1 MDRREIALK
10 YFEQDNPYIKTRIE
24 SGIEL
29 YRKGDATITIKAEN
43 GELPENITVEAK
55 QRSHEFKFGA
65 NIFMLDEFPTEEEN
79 AIYREK
85 FPQLFN
91 LATLPFYWSTLEP
104 EMGKPRYAKDSPKIY
119 RRPAIDLCIEY
130 CKEKGIEPKCHCLNY
145 DTESP
150 KWYTSQSVSFC
161 KEKLLQR
168 FQEIADRYSKDIPT
182 FEVTN
187 ETLKEGFSKF
197 FYEDDFVEWSFK
209 MADRIF
215 PNNKLIINDF
225 KYRLPNMSSNRNLY
239 YMQIERLLRA
249 GHRVDSIGFQYHAV
263 FANRQ
268 MDYEV
273 FKKATREAEDEG
285 AKTWYNPEV
294 LFNLMD
300 TFGKLG
306 IPEQIT
312 EMTVSALSED
322 PEDEA
327 VQAELAKHLYTCF
340 FSHPAMEAIIY
351 WNLVD
356 GYAASAKAGDMTRG
370 ENRFYGG
377 FLRHDLSEKPVF
389 TTLKKL
395 IHEDW
400 HTETSVKAVDGVA
413 KFRGFY
419 GDYDLTVYA
428 DGKQIPAKISLSKES
443 KNQFIIR
450 I

>member
-1 MDRREIALK
+1 MTRKEMALR
-10 YFEQDNPYIKTRIE
+10 FFDQDDPYIKTRIE

-29 YRKGDATITIKAEN
+29 NRKGDATIVLRSQN
-43 GELPENITVEAK
+43 GEPLPEDITVQAT

-65 NIFMLDEFPTEEEN
+65 NLFMLDEFPTEEEN

-85 FPQLFN
+85 FPEIFN

-104 EMGKPRYAKDSPKIY
+104 EMGKPRYAADSPKIY
-119 RRPAIDLCIEY
+119 RRPAIDLCIDY

-150 KWYTSQSVSFC
+150 KWYIGQSVSFC

-168 FQEIADRYSKDIPT
+168 FQQIADRYSKDIPT

-209 MADRIF
+209 MADRLF

-225 KYRLPNMSSNRNLY
+225 KYWLPNVSSNRNLY
-239 YMQIERLLRA
+239 YMQIQRLLRA
-249 GHRVDSIGFQYHAV
+249 GHRVDSIGFQYHCMFGSKQLDMAQTRAV
-263 FANRQ
+263 
-268 MDYEV
+268 EV
-273 FKKATREAEDEG
+273 ERAE
-285 AKTWYNPEV
+285 TWYNPRV
-294 LFNLMD
+294 IFQLLDNFA
-300 TFGKLG
+300 KLG
-306 IPEQIT
+306 IPQQIT

-322 PEDEA
+322 PEDEE
-327 VQAELAKHLYTCF
+327 VQAELTNRLYNCF

-356 GYAASAKAGDMTRG
+356 GYAASAKSGDMTRG

-377 FLRHDLSEKPVF
+377 FLRHDLSEKPVYKM
-389 TTLKKL
+389 LKKL
-395 IHEDW
+395 VNEQW
-400 HTETSVKAVDGVA
+400 HTETAVKAADGTA

-419 GDYDLTVYA
+419 GDYDLTVFA
-428 DGKQIPAKISLSKES
+428 GGKQIPAKITLSKEK
-443 KNQFIIR
+443 KNTFTVVI
-450 I
+450 

>member
-1 MDRREIALK
+1 MTRKEMALR
-10 YFEQDNPYIKTRIE
+10 FFDQENTYIKTRIE

-29 YRKGDATITIKAEN
+29 NRKGDATVIFKTEN
-43 GELPENITVEAK
+43 GAQLPEDITVRAV

-65 NIFMLDEFPTEEEN
+65 NLFMLDEFPTEEEN

-85 FPQLFN
+85 FPEIFN
-91 LATLPFYWSTLEP
+91 LATLPFYWSSLEP
-104 EMGKPRYAKDSPKIY
+104 EMGKPRYSVDSPRIY
-119 RRPAIDLCIEY
+119 RRPTPDLCIQY

-150 KWYTSQSVSFC
+150 RWYRNQPVSFC
-161 KEKLLQR
+161 KEKLLER
-168 FQEIADRYSKDIPT
+168 FQQIADRYSKDIPT

-209 MADRIF
+209 MADRLF
-215 PNNKLIINDF
+215 PNNRLIINDF
-225 KYRLPNMSSNRNLY
+225 KYWLPNVSTNRGNY
-239 YMQIERLLRA
+239 YMQIERLLRT
-249 GHRVDSIGFQYHAV
+249 GHRVDSIGFQYHCMFGSNQLDPEV
-263 FANRQ
+263 TRQ
-268 MDYEV
+268 LEIEQSEV
-273 FKKATREAEDEG
+273 R
-285 AKTWYNPEV
+285 YNPEV
-294 LFNLMD
+294 IFRLLDNYA
-300 TFGKLG
+300 KLG
-306 IPEQIT
+306 LAEQIT

-322 PEDEA
+322 PEDEE
-327 VQAELAKHLYTCF
+327 VQSELTNRLYTCF

-356 GYAASAKAGDMTRG
+356 GYAALAKPGDMTRG

-377 FLRHDLSEKPVF
+377 FLRHDLSEKPVYKM
-389 TTLKKL
+389 LRKL
-395 IHEDW
+395 INEEW
-400 HTETSVKAVDGVA
+400 HTETAVKAVNGSA

-443 KNQFIIR
+443 NNTFNVLI
-450 I
+450 

>member
-1 MDRREIALK
+1 MTRKEMALR
-10 YFEQDNPYIKTRIE
+10 FFDQDDPYIKTRIE

-29 YRKGDATITIKAEN
+29 NRKGDATIVLRSQN
-43 GELPENITVEAK
+43 GEPLPEDITVQAT

-65 NIFMLDEFPTEEEN
+65 NLFMLDEFPTEEKN

-85 FPQLFN
+85 FPEIFN

-104 EMGKPRYAKDSPKIY
+104 EMGKPRYAADSPKIY
-119 RRPAIDLCIEY
+119 RRPAIDLCIDY

-168 FQEIADRYSKDIPT
+168 FQQIADRYSKDIPT

-225 KYRLPNMSSNRNLY
+225 KYWLPNVSSNRNLY
-239 YMQIERLLRA
+239 YMQIERLLRT
-249 GHRVDSIGFQYHAV
+249 GHRVDSIGFQYHCMFGSKQLDMAQTRAV
-263 FANRQ
+263 
-268 MDYEV
+268 EV
-273 FKKATREAEDEG
+273 ERAE
-285 AKTWYNPEV
+285 TWYNPRV
-294 LFNLMD
+294 IFQLLDNFA
-300 TFGKLG
+300 KLG
-306 IPEQIT
+306 IPQQIT

-322 PEDEA
+322 PEDEE
-327 VQAELAKHLYTCF
+327 VQAELTNRLYNCF

-377 FLRHDLSEKPVF
+377 FLRHDLSEKPVYKM
-389 TTLKKL
+389 LKKL
-395 IHEDW
+395 VNEQW
-400 HTETSVKAVDGVA
+400 HTETAVKAADGTA

-419 GDYDLTVYA
+419 GDYDLTVFA
-428 DGKQIPAKISLSKES
+428 GGKQIPAKITLSKEK
-443 KNQFIIR
+443 KNTFTVVI
-450 I
+450 

>member
-1 MDRREIALK
+1 MTRKESVLRFFDQEDA
-10 YFEQDNPYIKTRIE
+10 YIQTRIE

-29 YRKGDATITIKAEN
+29 NRKGDATIVLKSQN
-43 GELPENITVEAK
+43 GEPLPADITVEAK

-65 NIFMLDEFPTEEEN
+65 NLFMLDEFPTEEKN

-85 FPQLFN
+85 FPEIFN

-104 EMGKPRYAKDSPKIY
+104 EMGKPRYAKDSPRIY
-119 RRPAIDLCIEY
+119 RRPPIDLCIDY

-150 KWYTSQSVSFC
+150 KWYIGQSVSFC
-161 KEKLLQR
+161 KKKLLER
-168 FQEIADRYSKDIPT
+168 FQQIADRYSKDIPT

-225 KYRLPNMSSNRNLY
+225 KYWLPNVSSNRNLY
-239 YMQIERLLRA
+239 YMQIERLLRT
-249 GHRVDSIGFQYHAV
+249 GHRVDSIGLQFHCM
-263 FANRQ
+263 FGFRQ
-268 MDYEV
+268 LDMA
-273 FKKATREAEDEG
+273 KSREAEAEQ
-285 AKTWYNPEV
+285 AEIRYNPRV
-294 LFNLMD
+294 LFQLMD
-300 TFGKLG
+300 NFGKLG
-306 IPEQIT
+306 IPQQIT

-322 PEDEA
+322 PEDEE
-327 VQAELAKHLYTCF
+327 VQAELTNRLYRCF

-356 GYAASAKAGDMTRG
+356 GYAASAKPGDMTRG

-377 FLRHDLSEKPVF
+377 FLRHDLSEKPVYKM
-389 TTLKKL
+389 LKKL
-395 IHEDW
+395 VNEQW
-400 HTETSVKAVDGVA
+400 HTETAVKAVDGTA

-419 GDYDLTVYA
+419 GDYDLTVFA
-428 DGKQIPAKISLSKES
+428 GGKQIPAKITLSKEK
-443 KNQFIIR
+443 KNTFTLLI
-450 I
+450 

>member
-1 MDRREIALK
+1 MTRKESALR
-10 YFEQDNPYIKTRIE
+10 FFDQEDAYIQTRIE

-29 YRKGDATITIKAEN
+29 NRKGDATIVLKSQS
-43 GELPENITVEAK
+43 GEPLPADITVEAK

-65 NIFMLDEFPTEEEN
+65 NLFMLDEFPTEEEN

-85 FPQLFN
+85 FPEIFN

-104 EMGKPRYAKDSPKIY
+104 EMGKPRYAKDSPRIY
-119 RRPAIDLCIEY
+119 RRPAIDLCIDY

-150 KWYTSQSVSFC
+150 KWYYTESVEFC
-161 KEKLLQR
+161 KEKLLER
-168 FQEIADRYSKDIPT
+168 FQEIADRYAKDIPS

-225 KYRLPNMSSNRNLY
+225 KYWLPNVSSNRNLY
-239 YMQIERLLRA
+239 YMQIERLLRT
-249 GHRVDSIGFQYHAV
+249 GHRVDSIGLQFHCMFGSKQLDIA
-263 FANRQ
+263 
-268 MDYEV
+268 
-273 FKKATREAEDEG
+273 KTREVEVERAE
-285 AKTWYNPEV
+285 TWYNPRV
-294 LFNLMD
+294 LFQLMD
-300 TFGKLG
+300 NFGKLG
-306 IPEQIT
+306 IPQQIT

-322 PEDEA
+322 PEDEE
-327 VQAELAKHLYTCF
+327 VQAELTNRLYRCF

-356 GYAASAKAGDMTRG
+356 GYAASAKAGDMPRG

-377 FLRHDLSEKPVF
+377 FLRHDLSEKPVYQM
-389 TTLKKL
+389 LKKL
-395 IHEDW
+395 IHEQW
-400 HTETSVKAVDGVA
+400 HTETAVKAVNGTA

-419 GDYDLTVYA
+419 GDYDLTVFA
-428 DGKQIPAKISLSKES
+428 GGKQIPAKISLSKES
-443 KNQFIIR
+443 KNVFTVQI
-450 I
+450 

>member
-1 MDRREIALK
+1 MTRKEMALR
-10 YFEQDNPYIKTRIE
+10 FFDQDSTYLKTRIA

-29 YRKGDATITIKAEN
+29 NRKGDATIVLRSAN
-43 GELPENITVEAK
+43 GQPLPEDITLQVT

-65 NIFMLDEFPTEEEN
+65 NLFMLDEFPTEEEN

-85 FPQLFN
+85 FPEIFN

-104 EMGKPRYAKDSPKIY
+104 EMGKPRYAADSPRIY
-119 RRPAIDLCIEY
+119 RRPAIDLCIQY

-161 KEKLLQR
+161 KEKLLER
-168 FQEIADRYSKDIPT
+168 FQQIADRYSKDIPT

-209 MADRIF
+209 MADRLF

-225 KYRLPNMSSNRNLY
+225 KYWLPNVSSNRNLY
-239 YMQIERLLRA
+239 YMQVERLLRA
-249 GHRVDSIGFQYHAV
+249 GHRVDSVGFQYHCMFGSKQLDMAQTRAV
-263 FANRQ
+263 
-268 MDYEV
+268 EV
-273 FKKATREAEDEG
+273 DRAE
-285 AKTWYNPEV
+285 TWYNPEV
-294 LFNLMD
+294 IFQLLDNFA
-300 TFGKLG
+300 KLG
-306 IPEQIT
+306 IPQQIT

-322 PEDEA
+322 PEDEE
-327 VQAELAKHLYTCF
+327 VQAELTNRLYNCF

-377 FLRHDLSEKPVF
+377 FLRHDLSEKPVYKM
-389 TTLKKL
+389 LKKL
-395 IHEDW
+395 VNEQW
-400 HTETSVKAVDGVA
+400 HTETAVKAVNGTA

-419 GDYDLTVYA
+419 GDYDLTVFA
-428 DGKQIPAKISLSKES
+428 GGKQIPAKITLSKEK
-443 KNQFIIR
+443 KNTFTVEI
-450 I
+450 

>member
-1 MDRREIALK
+1 MNRKEMALR
-10 YFEQDNPYIKTRIE
+10 FFDQDDPYIKTRIE

-29 YRKGDATITIKAEN
+29 NRKGDATIVLRSQN
-43 GELPENITVEAK
+43 GEPLPEDITVQAT

-65 NIFMLDEFPTEEEN
+65 NLFMLDEFPTEEEN

-85 FPQLFN
+85 FPEIFN

-104 EMGKPRYAKDSPKIY
+104 EMGKPRYAADSPKIY
-119 RRPAIDLCIEY
+119 RRPAIDLCIDY

-168 FQEIADRYSKDIPT
+168 FQQIADRYSKDIPT

-209 MADRIF
+209 MADRLF

-225 KYRLPNMSSNRNLY
+225 KYWLPNVSSNRNLY
-239 YMQIERLLRA
+239 YMQIQRLLHT
-249 GHRVDSIGFQYHAV
+249 GHRVDSIGFQYHCMFGSKQLDMAQTRAV
-263 FANRQ
+263 
-268 MDYEV
+268 EV
-273 FKKATREAEDEG
+273 ERAE
-285 AKTWYNPEV
+285 TWYNPRV
-294 LFNLMD
+294 IFQLLDNFA
-300 TFGKLG
+300 KLG
-306 IPEQIT
+306 IPQQIT

-322 PEDEA
+322 PEDEE
-327 VQAELAKHLYTCF
+327 VQAELTNRLYNCF

-377 FLRHDLSEKPVF
+377 FLRHDLSEKPVYKM
-389 TTLKKL
+389 LKKL
-395 IHEDW
+395 VNEQW
-400 HTETSVKAVDGVA
+400 HTETAVKAADGTA

-419 GDYDLTVYA
+419 GDYDLTVFA
-428 DGKQIPAKISLSKES
+428 GGKQIPAKITLSKEK
-443 KNQFIIR
+443 KNTFTVVI
-450 I
+450 